1 VTGARAPATLARLEA
16 RAADLAGHTLGELA
30 AALGRPVPAD
40 LRRDKG
46 WVGQLLEAA
55 LGAAAGAQ
63 AEPDFPH
70 LGVELKTLPVDARGR
85 PRESTYVC
93 TVPLGAEAHLP
104 WARSWVRR
112 KLACVLWVPVEA
124 AAGVPLARRR
134 VGTPLLWR
142 PAPAEDAALRA
153 DYEELMELVC
163 RGELERIDARRGRW
177 LQIRPKAA
185 HGRVLTAAVGA
196 DGETISTLPRG
207 FYLRAGFTAA
217 LLARHYQLPVT

>member
-1 VTGARAPATLARLEA
+1 VTGPGAPATLDELMT
-16 RAADLAGHTLGELA
+16 RAHDLAGRRLGEVA
-30 AALGRPVPAD
+30 AALGRPVPGD

-55 LGAAAGAQ
+55 LGAGAGAQ

-104 WARSWVRR
+104 WSRSWVRR
-112 KLACVLWVPVEA
+112 KLACVLWLPVEA
-124 AAGVPLARRR
+124 MPEVPVGERR

-142 PAPAEDAALRA
+142 PAPEEETALKH

-185 HGRVLTAAVGA
+185 HGRVLTGAVGTR
-196 DGETISTLPRG
+196 GETVATLPRG
-207 FYLRAGFTAA
+207 FYLRSGFTSG